1 MTALLGYVRLT
12 DPWSTI
18 GIPPQYRH
26 GLWHAIYLKKGG
38 SLEHLLH
45 ENPTYPSGEKGLI
58 LHRQSFYGGSAGMY
72 RENYIEFV
80 DDSYH
85 TSQTTAYKADGFG
98 PGYYPEEYFDG
109 WGDIDRNAT
118 PITINGAWGTG
129 PLYHP
134 SDDGLGELRWTIFK
148 EANKFYWPEYL
159 DVVGAEAPWHNMTEP
174 AKKAWLPKGSLEN
187 YQKGFLYYAPAQ
199 AQVEVVAF
207 GKASGCGAAQQDL
220 EIEVW
225 STENIELRAGVGT
238 TVPKYAT
245 NNENYGQA
253 YQDPF
258 KVGNAENSTRDY
270 YLSGRVRV
278 LFSQGPISG
287 GGMMVDNPP
296 IQYQEYDGTGTDG
309 LSDWLDLDTSDAL
322 GLYASAL
329 CVGEALEYTFGAEV
343 LELIGNAR
351 SAYSAPKY
359 AASIAPQATS
369 IGESGEL
376 VTTFG
381 STNAQIWRILDADG
395 AYVNLQQEHT
405 WAEQIKISVTRDP
418 GADRDPDTGDPFPLS
433 EVYENLNEQVLY
445 RTEGS
450 TFSNLS
456 DPLVNFTLNEI
467 TREVS
472 VSVTVEGVTSE
483 FSYIAS
489 FSDTA
494 RKMYG
499 QSLAGGSWPFDETNI
514 TSGTAI
520 SDENG
525 AVSFGVME
533 YATNPYPWD
542 NTICTNEL
550 GDSCGTSILTTQFQ
564 LAGEA
569 CAGFSPLDYISLVD
583 GYQGIPEDTKVPIK
597 TLQQLQK
604 VAFEDKA
611 NQHSDSCCFLHVKA
625 QSSIDVLSRKDGE
638 TKFEFFTKEGHNAIG
653 ASEIP
658 GVTPT
663 DRAYAVT
670 GQVRTDGLFIWPS
683 HVDSGYSNISTPLGD
698 SDLDVKL
705 TFSESVSQIKIG
717 DNIFDFLSHDDI
729 KVWKVGTNLDEK
741 PVGQDWHSSRLE
753 NTFEI
758 PAHTPNLFTRVEEDT
773 EDIYDGISTKLYDPD
788 GDFEIAGSQNCIDDN
803 SKFPTLCCV
812 FERGDNVYFITITFQ
827 GEIPAITTDLNYFGS
842 HVLGNSPI
850 NRANEYGSQ
859 GGGVYRQWLEP
870 VYLVKDE

>member
-1 MTALLGYVRLT
+1 MTALLGYGRLT
-12 DPWSTI
+12 DPWSTS
-18 GIPPQYRH
+18 GIPSQYRH

-45 ENPTYPSGEKGLI
+45 ENPTYPSGGKGLI

-109 WGDIDRNAT
+109 WGDIDRNST

-199 AQVEVVAF
+199 AQVEVVGF

-225 STENIELRAGVGT
+225 STENIELRTGVGT
-238 TVPKYAT
+238 TVAKYAT

-253 YQDPF
+253 YQNPL
-258 KVGNAENSTRDY
+258 KVGTAENSVRDY

-278 LFSQGPISG
+278 LFSQGPIWEDG
-287 GGMMVDNPP
+287 TTVENPP
-296 IQYQEYDGTGTDG
+296 VQYQEYNGTGTDG

-322 GLYASAL
+322 GLYASAT
-329 CVGEALEYTFGAEV
+329 CVDETLSYIFGAEV
-343 LELIGNAR
+343 IELIGSAR
-351 SAYSAPKY
+351 TGYIAPKY
-359 AASIAPQATS
+359 AASVAPQTTS

-376 VTTFG
+376 VTAFG
-381 STNAQIWRILDADG
+381 STNAQIWRILDAEG

-418 GADRDPDTGDPFPLS
+418 GADRDLATGDPFPLS

-450 TFSNLS
+450 TFSNLG

-489 FSDTA
+489 FADTA
-494 RKMYG
+494 RKIYG
-499 QSLAGGSWPFDETNI
+499 GSLAGGSWPFDETNI

-525 AVSFGVME
+525 AVSFGVFE
-533 YATNPYPWD
+533 DPTNPYPWH
-542 NTICTNEL
+542 NTICTNGL
-550 GDSCGTSILTTQFQ
+550 GDFCGTSILTTQFQ
-564 LAGEA
+564 LAGGA
-569 CAGFSPLDYISLVD
+569 CAGASPLDYISLVD
-583 GYQGIPEDTKVPIK
+583 RYQGIPEGTKVPIK

-611 NQHSDSCCFLHVKA
+611 NQHSDACCFLHAKA

-658 GVTPT
+658 GVTPL
-663 DRAYAVT
+663 DRTYAVT
-670 GQVRTDGLFIWPS
+670 GHSKIDGSLIEPTYDPEREF
-683 HVDSGYSNISTPLGD
+683 VALG
-698 SDLDVKL
+698 SLEGLDIRL
-705 TFSESVSQIKIG
+705 TFSESVSEIKIG
-717 DNIFDFLSHDDI
+717 DEIFDFISNDDI
-729 KVWKVGTNLDEK
+729 KVWKVGTNLDGK
-741 PVGQDWHSSRLE
+741 PVGQDWHSPRLE
-753 NTFEI
+753 NTFQI
-758 PAHTPNLFTRVEEDT
+758 PAHTSNLFTRVEEDT
-773 EDIYDGISTKLYDPD
+773 EDIYDGISAKLYDPN
-788 GDFEIAGSQNCIDDN
+788 GEFEVAGSQNCLGDN

-842 HVLGNSPI
+842 NVLASSPI

-859 GGGVYRQWLEP
+859 SGGAYRQWLEP
-870 VYLVKDE
+870 VYLVKD